1 MTDARALVLAA
12 LALAA
17 CRPNLPAPSGC
28 VPGAATCLRDQP
40 AICSASQRWEPV
52 GDTPCASVVG
62 SCVTDGVSA
71 HCAPLRDA
79 GADAG
84 EATP

>member
-1 MTDARALVLAA
+1 MTRALILAA

-17 CRPNLPAPSGC
+17 CRPNLPSPSGC
-28 VPGAATCLRDQP
+28 TPGAATCLWDQP

-52 GDTPCASVVG
+52 GDTPCASVGG

-71 HCAPLRDA
+71 HCAPPRDA
-79 GADAG
+79 GAAAREVG
-84 EATP
+84 P

>member
-1 MTDARALVLAA
+1 MTRALILAA

-17 CRPNLPAPSGC
+17 CRPNLGPVVGC
-28 VPGAATCLRDQP
+28 TPGAASCVDGAP
-40 AICSASQRWEPV
+40 AICSASQRWQRAGDVRCAEV
-52 GDTPCASVVG
+52 GG
-62 SCVTDGVSA
+62 ECVTDGTTA

-84 EATP
+84 EAGL